1 MATRW
6 NSLQD
11 LFEHEIRELYSV
23 ESQLIEAIPKMAGN
37 STNEELRS
45 GFREQLEQTKHHR
58 DRLEQIGELY
68 HFNPEGEDCD
78 AMEALL
84 GEGKKAMKSKTIPAL
99 RDAALIS
106 AGQRV
111 EHYEISAY
119 GTARNYA
126 QSLGFDEAAN
136 ILEQTLGEEKETD
149 LKLNYLAL
157 DRINEAALN
166 ASLRI

>member
-1 MATRW
+1 MATKW

-23 ESQLIEAIPKMAGN
+23 ESQLIEAIPKMADN
-37 STNEELRS
+37 SANEELKS

-58 DRLEQIGELY
+58 DRLERIGELY
-68 HFNPEGEDCD
+68 HFTPDGEECD
-78 AMEALL
+78 AMEGLL
-84 GEGKKAMKSKTIPAL
+84 EEGKKVMKSKTIPAL
-99 RDAALIS
+99 KDAALIS

-126 QSLGFDEAAN
+126 QSLGFDEASN
-136 ILEQTLGEEKETD
+136 LLEQTLGEEKETD
-149 LKLNYLAL
+149 LKLNCLAL
-157 DRINEAALN
+157 GRINEAALN